1 MSGSSPCPDVDVGA
15 VYATERR
22 RVLATLI
29 RLLGDFDRAEEAL
42 HDAFAVAAERWPRD
56 GLPANPYSWLVSTGR
71 FRAIDRLRRKGR
83 LDAALSEIAAMA
95 GQEAHAVGFF
105 AASGCDIPGGDD
117 ARAGGFGEGSLI
129 DDDQLRL
136 VFTCCHPA
144 LPPDAQIALTLREV
158 CGLTTEEAAAAFL
171 VPVATMAQ
179 RIVRAKAKIRDDRLP
194 YEIPSAK
201 DLSARLEPVL
211 RVVYLLFNEGYLA
224 SAGTSAIRA
233 DLSREALRLCRQL
246 AGLIDDAEVSGLL
259 ALLLLLEARRPAR
272 VGSVEA
278 IVLLEDQDRGLWDRA
293 AIVAA
298 QRIVDRCFASGE
310 VGAYAIQ
317 AAIAAEHAI
326 APSVAETD
334 WARIVHLYGLLL
346 HAEPSSV
353 VALNRAAAL
362 AMRDGPEAGLAAM
375 DTVMAD
381 GALDDYHPAH
391 AARAELCR
399 RAGRFDEA
407 AAGYARALSLA
418 RQEPV
423 RRHLAARLAE
433 IERSR

>member
-1 MSGSSPCPDVDVGA
+1 VTGSLRPAFDLGA
-15 VYATERR
+15 VYVAERR

-83 LDAALSEIAAMA
+83 LDAALGEIAAMSAAEGDADAYAAATGREVFA
-95 GQEAHAVGFF
+95 GDTGE
-105 AASGCDIPGGDD
+105 GG
-117 ARAGGFGEGSLI
+117 GEGSMV

-136 VFTCCHPA
+136 IFTCCHPA

-179 RIVRAKAKIRDDRLP
+179 RIVRAKARIRDERLP
-194 YEIPSAK
+194 YEIPSAA
-201 DLSARLEPVL
+201 DLPARLEPVL
-211 RVVYLLFNEGYLA
+211 RVVYLLYNEGYLA
-224 SAGTSAIRA
+224 SGGATALRT
-233 DLSREALRLCRQL
+233 DLSQEALRLCRQL
-246 AGLIDDAEVSGLL
+246 ACLIDDTETSGLL
-259 ALLLLLEARRPAR
+259 ALLVLLEARRPAR
-272 VGSVEA
+272 VGTGED
-278 IVLLEDQDRGLWDRA
+278 IVLLDDQDRNLWDRA
-293 AIVAA
+293 AIAEARRLVE
-298 QRIVDRCFASGE
+298 RCFASGE

-326 APSVAETD
+326 APSVAATD
-334 WARIVHLYGLLL
+334 WARIVELYDLLL
-346 HAEPSSV
+346 RAEPSAV

-362 AMRDGPEAGLAAM
+362 AMRDGPEAGLAAV
-375 DTVMAD
+375 DTVMTG

-399 RAGRFDEA
+399 RAGRLDEA
-407 AAGYARALSLA
+407 AAGFARALSLA

-423 RRHLAARLAE
+423 RRHLAARLTE
-433 IERSR
+433 VEQSR